1 MNNPFFYMKNSESI
15 QLVKEQLQIK
25 SIELR
30 KIAENNTTINNKIKT
45 LITENQDEVTKL
57 KTTISKKDEE
67 IQQREKIIRTTSDNL
82 KKVQESAKEQVPS
95 QVIDPKIIEKIK
107 ALKIHTD
114 KLNKKIKSEQEFNKK
129 FEKEKSI
136 LLKEIKRLKK
146 DEGKTD
152 ELFKRVEQYKKKLAD
167 AENSTNEVDESLQ
180 KLIKEKDLLI
190 KKLKVTIS
198 KSNKDVGIPEELLK
212 IERFEGMKP
221 VEIMLALK
229 EDVAKMEKD
238 RKKVKKRF
246 ESLKEDNETLEMKL
260 NAALADS
267 ESGGSGEI
275 NSEARSAASDEFG
288 GGLEAFLLTYADMIT
303 LLLVIFVMMYTASNI
318 DQEKFAEAM
327 SSFQDKVMKVTS
339 VNVRLS
345 QEEMGMLKKIRELV
359 KDNIDPNSLVRGD
372 TKTILF
378 KIPSSDLFG
387 PGSAKLVE
395 GASKLILT
403 TIQDEMKDGVK
414 QVIIDGHTDNVPTK
428 TAIYPSNWELSSAR
442 ASSVARFIIEKMRYP
457 AKLLVVSGYGSER
470 PVKPNSSDDNRASNR
485 RVEIKIMKDKNVA
498 AAEEAKRKSDAL
510 KAENKAAGYSE

>member
-1 MNNPFFYMKNSESI
+1 MKNSESI

-114 KLNKKIKSEQEFNKK
+114 KLNKKIKSEQDFNKK

-470 PVKPNSSDDNRASNR
+470 PVKPNSSDDNRAANR
-485 RVEIKIMKDKNVA
+485 RVEIKIMKDKDVA
-498 AAEEAKRKSDAL
+498 AAEDAKRKSDAI
-510 KAENKAAGYSE
+510 KAANKAAGYNE

>member
-1 MNNPFFYMKNSESI
+1 MKNSESI

-246 ESLKEDNETLEMKL
+246 ETLEMKL

>member
-1 MNNPFFYMKNSESI
+1 MKNSESI

>member
-1 MNNPFFYMKNSESI
+1 MKNSESI

-114 KLNKKIKSEQEFNKK
+114 KLNKKIKSEQDFNKK

-510 KAENKAAGYSE
+510 KAANKAAGYSE

>member
-1 MNNPFFYMKNSESI
+1 MKNSESI

-114 KLNKKIKSEQEFNKK
+114 KINKKIKSEQEFNKK

>member
-1 MNNPFFYMKNSESI
+1 MKNSESI

-510 KAENKAAGYSE
+510 KAANKAAGYNE

>member
-1 MNNPFFYMKNSESI
+1 MKNSESI

-267 ESGGSGEI
+267 ESGGAGEI

-485 RVEIKIMKDKNVA
+485 RVEIKIMKDKDVA
-498 AAEEAKRKSDAL
+498 AAEDAKRKSDAI
-510 KAENKAAGYSE
+510 KAANKAAGYSE

>member
-1 MNNPFFYMKNSESI
+1 MKNSESI

-267 ESGGSGEI
+267 ESGGAGEI

-510 KAENKAAGYSE
+510 KAANKAAGYNE

>member
-1 MNNPFFYMKNSESI
+1 MKNSESI

-470 PVKPNSSDDNRASNR
+470 PVKPNSSDDNRAANR
-485 RVEIKIMKDKNVA
+485 RVEIKIMKDKDVA
-498 AAEEAKRKSDAL
+498 AAEDAKRKSDAI
-510 KAENKAAGYSE
+510 KAANKAAGYNE

>member
-1 MNNPFFYMKNSESI
+1 MKNSESI

-114 KLNKKIKSEQEFNKK
+114 KLNKKIKSEQDFNKK

-190 KKLKVTIS
+190 KKLKVTIT

-267 ESGGSGEI
+267 ESGGAGEI

-428 TAIYPSNWELSSAR
+428 TAIYPSNWEVSSAR

-485 RVEIKIMKDKNVA
+485 RVEIKIMKDKDVA
-498 AAEEAKRKSDAL
+498 AAEDAKRKSDAI
-510 KAENKAAGYSE
+510 KAANKAAGYTE

>member
-1 MNNPFFYMKNSESI
+1 MKNSESI

-470 PVKPNSSDDNRASNR
+470 PVKPNSSDDNRAANR

-498 AAEEAKRKSDAL
+498 AAEDAKRKSDAI
-510 KAENKAAGYSE
+510 KAANKAAGYNE

>member
-1 MNNPFFYMKNSESI
+1 MKNSESI

-114 KLNKKIKSEQEFNKK
+114 KLNKKIKSEQDFNKK

-470 PVKPNSSDDNRASNR
+470 PVKPNSSDDNRAANR
-485 RVEIKIMKDKNVA
+485 RVEIKIMKDKDVA
-498 AAEEAKRKSDAL
+498 AAEEAKRKSDAI
-510 KAENKAAGYSE
+510 KAANKAAGYNE

>member
-1 MNNPFFYMKNSESI
+1 MKNSESI

-114 KLNKKIKSEQEFNKK
+114 KLNKKIKSEQEYNKK

-260 NAALADS
+260 NAALTDS

>member
-1 MNNPFFYMKNSESI
+1 MKNSESI

-470 PVKPNSSDDNRASNR
+470 PVKPNSSDDNRA
-485 RVEIKIMKDKNVA
+485 
-498 AAEEAKRKSDAL
+498 
-510 KAENKAAGYSE
+510 

>member
-1 MNNPFFYMKNSESI
+1 MKNSESI

-114 KLNKKIKSEQEFNKK
+114 KLNKKIKSEQDFNKK

-470 PVKPNSSDDNRASNR
+470 PVKPNSSDDNRAANR
-485 RVEIKIMKDKNVA
+485 RVEIKVMKDKNIA
-498 AAEEAKRKSDAL
+498 AAEANKRKSDAL
-510 KAENKAAGYSE
+510 KAANKAAGYED

>member
-1 MNNPFFYMKNSESI
+1 MKNSESI

-25 SIELR
+25 SVELR
-30 KIAENNTTINNKIKT
+30 KVAENNTTINNKIRT
-45 LITENQDEVTKL
+45 LITENQDEVKKL

-67 IQQREKIIRTTSDNL
+67 IQQREKIIRTTSDQL
-82 KKVQESAKEQVPS
+82 KQVQESAKEQIPS

-107 ALKIHTD
+107 ALKVHTD

-136 LLKEIKRLKK
+136 LLKEVKRLKK
-146 DEGKTD
+146 DEGRTD

-180 KLIKEKDLLI
+180 QLIKEKDILI
-190 KKLKVTIS
+190 KKMKVTIS

-212 IERFEGMKP
+212 NERFEGMKP

-229 EDVAKMEKD
+229 EDVEKMEKD

-246 ESLKEDNETLEMKL
+246 EALKEDNETLEMKL
-260 NAALADS
+260 NAAVADS
-267 ESGGSGEI
+267 EGGGGVREI
-275 NSEARSAASDEFG
+275 NAEARSAASDEFG

-327 SSFQDKVMKVTS
+327 SSFQEKVVKVTS

-345 QEEMGMLKKIRELV
+345 QEELGMLKKIRELV
-359 KDNIDPNSLVRGD
+359 KDNVDPDALVRGD

-395 GASKLILT
+395 GAGKLILSI
-403 TIQDEMKDGVK
+403 IQEEMKDGVK
-414 QVIIDGHTDNVPTK
+414 QVLIDGHTDNVPTK

-457 AKLLVVSGYGSER
+457 SKLLVVSGYGSER
-470 PVKPNSSDDNRASNR
+470 PIKPNSSDDNRAANR
-485 RVEIKIMKDKNVA
+485 RVEIKVMKDKNIA
-498 AAEEAKRKSDAL
+498 AAEAAKRKSDAL
-510 KAENKAAGYSE
+510 KAANKAAGYED

>member
-1 MNNPFFYMKNSESI
+1 MKNSESI

-485 RVEIKIMKDKNVA
+485 RVEIKIMKDKDVA
-498 AAEEAKRKSDAL
+498 AAEDAKRKSDAI
-510 KAENKAAGYSE
+510 KAANKAAGYNE

>member
-1 MNNPFFYMKNSESI
+1 MKNSESI

-114 KLNKKIKSEQEFNKK
+114 KLNKKIKSEQDFNKK

>member
-1 MNNPFFYMKNSESI
+1 MKNSESI

-510 KAENKAAGYSE
+510 KAANKAAGYSE

>member
-1 MNNPFFYMKNSESI
+1 MKNSESI

-303 LLLVIFVMMYTASNI
+303 RLLVIFVMMYTASNI

>member
-1 MNNPFFYMKNSESI
+1 MKNSESI

-442 ASSVARFIIEKMRYP
+442 ASSVARFIIQKMRYP
-457 AKLLVVSGYGSER
+457 SKLLVVSGYGSER

>member
-1 MNNPFFYMKNSESI
+1 MKNSESI

-470 PVKPNSSDDNRASNR
+470 PVKPNSSDDNRAANR
-485 RVEIKIMKDKNVA
+485 RVEIKIMKDKDVA
-498 AAEEAKRKSDAL
+498 AAEDAKRK
-510 KAENKAAGYSE
+510 